1 MINIRKGEN
10 MMNIAYKQSWLIN
23 NQRELYVFLA
33 LVTKNLPELVWS
45 DGREPLNI
53 QPSEM
58 SYPTVLLTAKHLKMV
73 TPTVAAEHELDVI
86 ADWVKDI
93 TAKEDFNDNEKY
105 TLKGIKDSKTR
116 FEDIQLLINAEYL
129 NLSYA
134 DTENGDPKDLL
145 GQYDIA
151 THGAENFNDVQTFY
165 ISSKTKLINWSSNV
179 SQKDYMIQTVKEV
192 QLPKDTS
199 EVESKFMNENKPSK
213 AHEEESNDDV
223 MSEIFGIP
231 TAKKA
236 VDLDKTQP
244 ITDSFFT
251 YNSYAE
257 KVPKQDMVVLMK
269 DDEQPR
275 NFSTNDIV
283 DNIDFAGATF
293 IAEKDY
299 DKYAIRGDEEQMF
312 TIDNGVPVANHD
324 LFLYN
329 SDLDL
334 YFSYKQGESLE
345 RGKNFEEYYLK
356 GEVYEIEESEFNLGV
371 QNREKETDN
380 HESPFDDWVETNNET
395 VENEVDDETNNET
408 IEEETDNKTVEDEMN
423 NEMGEIEMSKTNGLS
438 ISALKEQIKQQQ
450 VALEQEI
457 ADNSGLENA
466 KSEVKFDS
474 DTIALSNDDLTL
486 FFDKSSDDD
495 FTLTIGN
502 TVLTA
507 NQLAGIV
514 KNVKA
519 YL

>member
-1 MINIRKGEN
+1 
-10 MMNIAYKQSWLIN
+10 MNIVYKQSWLIN

-231 TAKKA
+231 TDKKA

-275 NFSTNDIV
+275 SFSTNDIV

-299 DKYAIRGDEEQMF
+299 DKYAIRGEEEQMF
-312 TIDNGVPVANHD
+312 TIENGVPVANRD

-334 YFSYKQGESLE
+334 YFSYKQGELLE

-371 QNREKETDN
+371 RNREKETDN
-380 HESPFDDWVETNNET
+380 HESPFDDWVETDNET
-395 VENEVDDETNNET
+395 VENEVDNETNNET
-408 IEEETDNKTVEDEMN
+408 VEDEMNNETVEDEMN

-507 NQLAGIV
+507 NQLAEIV